1 MMEQRIDPIRLANQA
16 KTLEGSSKLADFAR
30 LSLVLVDTAGEVD
43 YCLEF
48 AKDEQGRAVVNGR
61 ISAKV
66 MLECQRCGHAVE
78 AALDLNPHL
87 MVVVSDDQA
96 KQVPR
101 AYEPLIVDG
110 APLTLVDVLE
120 EEILLALPMVP
131 RHAEGE
137 CPVKL
142 PEYLN

>member
-1 MMEQRIDPIRLANQA
+1 MERRIDPIRLANQA

-30 LSLVLVDTAGEVD
+30 LSQVLLDTAGQVD

-48 AKDEQGRAVVNGR
+48 ARDEQGQAVVNGR

-78 AALDLNPHL
+78 VMLDLKPHL
-87 MVVVSDDQA
+87 MVVVSDEQA

-101 AYEPLIVDG
+101 SYEPLITDG
-110 APLTLVDVLE
+110 ASLKLVDVLE

-131 RHAEGE
+131 RHTEGG
-137 CPVKL
+137 CPVTL